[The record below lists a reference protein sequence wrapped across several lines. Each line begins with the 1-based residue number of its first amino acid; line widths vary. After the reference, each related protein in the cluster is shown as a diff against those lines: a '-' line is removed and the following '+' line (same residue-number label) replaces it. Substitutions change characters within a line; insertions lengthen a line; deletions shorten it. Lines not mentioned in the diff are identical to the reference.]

1 MKFSTG
7 CRQLGERA
15 RAQRPQGLP
24 VMLSRDEVRAVLDE
38 LQGVPRLMVAL
49 LYGAGLRLPECC
61 RPRVKDLGFQHSQ
74 LVVREGKGISKHAT
88 CHTSRHSFAT
98 HLLEDGTDIRT
109 LQELLGHADV
119 STTMIYTHVP
129 NRRPL
134 GVRSPLDRLPD
145 LLREPPSPA
154 YAGLSIAGEVPWADE
169 GNALGKCAGARLS
182 RGGRAMR
189 GGGTGCESRADRRR
203 DWIWPGGIM
212 HVSPVGVD
220 FLTRR
225 CRKECNT

>member
-1 MKFSTG
+1 MNFSTG
-7 CRQLGERA
+7 CRQLGELA
-15 RAQRPQGLP
+15 RAHRPQGLP
-24 VMLSRDEVRAVLDE
+24 VMLSRDEVHAVLDE

-61 RPRVKDLGFQHSQ
+61 RLRVKDLGYQRSQ

-88 CHTSRHSFAT
+88 CHTFRHSFAT

-134 GVRSPLDRLPD
+134 GVRSPLDRLPG
-145 LLREPPSPA
+145 LLREPPSA
-154 YAGLSIAGEVPWADE
+154 VGVI
-169 GNALGKCAGARLS
+169 R
-182 RGGRAMR
+182 
-189 GGGTGCESRADRRR
+189 
-203 DWIWPGGIM
+203 
-212 HVSPVGVD
+212 VSPSVQHRGQSD
-220 FLTRR
+220 H
-225 CRKECNT
+225 